1 LWAAFSV
8 SAAGSGIGAGA
19 LPLVAVLVLRASAAQ
34 VSVLLAVS
42 GAASAVIALPIGAG
56 IERRRKRPVMIAADL
71 ARFAALGSVPAAAA
85 LGMLSFAQLFLA
97 GVVQTVA
104 AIAFNAASG
113 AHLKS
118 LMPPALLMDANSR
131 FETAIWVSQAGGPPV
146 GGALI
151 SFTGTTTTMA
161 VDAATFLLSALG
173 VRRLRS
179 PEPTPPAQPAAR
191 RIRPDLISG
200 WRYIFAH
207 RGLRALFLNAM
218 IFGGPVMLAASLLAV
233 LMLRNL
239 RLSPQDY
246 GLALGLPC
254 LGGIAGSR
262 LAPRLTRRFGQQRV
276 LLAAGVLRSPWLLLL
291 PLAKPGAGGLA
302 LIVTAETCLLLA
314 AGVFNPSFGTYR
326 MLATSDGFMAR
337 VGASWAVSSKVSQPA
352 FIALGGLLTIF
363 LSIPA
368 TLTAAG
374 FVCLA
379 SALLLPWRA
388 APAAALGEL
397 GEGDVEVVHHA
408 GGDHPHEERVP
419 GGGEPA
425 DAVGVGPD
433 AGPHHRQEARHR
445 RLVAVLAEKQP
456 QPARPAGEV
465 SEALGRDHV
474 LGVQRHPAER
484 GERQVPLRAHR
495 AGHVP
500 VDEPRQAAIAPDGV
514 VWGGVVVPDDQ
525 PGPPLASEPPDGS
538 RRNGEVGDRLVVPA
552 QPAGHLD
559 EGVVSVHPAGPRHS
573 VADRLTVDET
583 EDLPPL

>member
-1 LWAAFSV
+1 M

-19 LPLVAVLVLRASAAQ
+19 LPIVAVLVLRASAAQ
-34 VSVLLAVS
+34 VSVLLALS
-42 GAASAVIALPIGAG
+42 GAASAVIALPFGAG
-56 IERRRKRPVMIAADL
+56 IEYRRKRPVMIAADL
-71 ARFAALGSVPAAAA
+71 ARFAALGSVPVAAA
-85 LGMLSFAQLFLA
+85 LGLLSFAQLCLA

-104 AIAFNAASG
+104 VIAFNAASG

-118 LMPPALLMDANSR
+118 LVPPALLIDANSR
-131 FETAIWVSQAGGPPV
+131 FETTTWVSQALGPPA
-146 GGALI
+146 GGLLI
-151 SFTGTTTTMA
+151 GLAGPATTMA
-161 VDAATFLLSALG
+161 ADAVSFLLSAFG
-173 VRRLRS
+173 VGRLRS
-179 PEPTPPAQPAAR
+179 PEPPPPSQPAAR
-191 RIRPDLISG
+191 HIRSDLAVG

-218 IFGGPVMLAASLLAV
+218 LFGGPVMLAASLLAV

-262 LAPRLTRRFGQQRV
+262 LAPRLTRRLGQRRV
-276 LLAAGVLRSPWLLLL
+276 LLAAGVLRTPWLLLL
-291 PLAKPGAGGLA
+291 PLAKPGAGGFA

-352 FIALGGLLTIF
+352 FIALGGLLTTF

-379 SALLLPWRA
+379 SAPLLPWRA
-388 APAAALGEL
+388 APAAVLGEL
-397 GEGDVEVVHHA
+397 GEGDVEVVHHS
-408 GGDHPHEERVP
+408 GGDHPHEERVS

-425 DAVGVGPD
+425 DDVGVGPD
-433 AGPHHRQEARHR
+433 ASPHYRQEARHR
-445 RLVAVLAEKQP
+445 RLVTVFGQEQP

-465 SEALGRDHV
+465 GEALGRDHV
-474 LGVQRHPAER
+474 PGVQRHPAER
-484 GERQVPLRAHR
+484 GERQIPLRADR
-495 AGHVP
+495 ASHIP
-500 VDEPRQAAIAPDGV
+500 VDEPRQAAVAPDGV

-538 RRNGEVGDRLVVPA
+538 WRSGEAGDRLVVPA

-559 EGVVSVHPAGPRHS
+559 EGVVGVHPAGPRQG
-573 VADRLTVDET
+573 VADRLTADEA